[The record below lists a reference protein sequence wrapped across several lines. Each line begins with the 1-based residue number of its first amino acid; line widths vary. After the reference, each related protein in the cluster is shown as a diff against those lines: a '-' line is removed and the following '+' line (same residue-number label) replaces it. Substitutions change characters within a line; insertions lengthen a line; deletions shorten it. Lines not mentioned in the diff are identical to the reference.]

1 MALRIRGRS
10 IDQPGTVD
18 QWDRLLTAM
27 LREAVTYGEL
37 DEKYRARKAWLSTNQ
52 EHPQWIERN
61 RQTNATW
68 HQRNEAV
75 RRMMDTAEAI
85 GRYQASLPAVSRDG
99 LSALLGHELT
109 PYAAH
114 RLALTAARLQS
125 TDVFAIVATWLM
137 DEDAEE
143 ACNSRS

>member
-1 MALRIRGRS
+1 MAVRIRGRS
-10 IDQPGTVD
+10 TESAPTGTVD

-27 LREAVTYGEL
+27 LTEAVTYGKW
-37 DEKYRARKAWLSTNQ
+37 DEKVKARKAWLAENQ
-52 EHPQWIERN
+52 DHPLWIERN
-61 RQTNATW
+61 RQAQQAW
-68 HQRNEAV
+68 HKRNEAV
-75 RRMMDTAEAI
+75 RRMMDAAEVI

-109 PYAAH
+109 PMVPH

-143 ACNSRS
+143 AA